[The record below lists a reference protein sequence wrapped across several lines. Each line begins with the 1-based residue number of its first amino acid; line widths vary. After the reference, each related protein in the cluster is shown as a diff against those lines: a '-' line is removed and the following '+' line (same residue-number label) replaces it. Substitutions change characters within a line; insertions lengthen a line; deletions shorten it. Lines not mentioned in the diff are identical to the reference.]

1 MRVILAS
8 GSPRRI
14 ELLQTLVDNFDVLPQ
29 NVDETIH
36 YKKPHL
42 AVKNLAK
49 RKIEPLIYNNPKD
62 TLIIGADT
70 VVFFED
76 EYLGKPKDVE
86 DARHMLQR
94 LSGKEHY
101 VYTGVALYLNGS
113 IDNFY
118 VRSSVFMR
126 ELSDTEIDQYIEE
139 FQPLDKAGS
148 YGIQD
153 GDIVERYEGSY
164 SNIVGL
170 PLERLKQE
178 LDKILEGY
186 NAQD

>member
-8 GSPRRI
+8 ASPRRI
-14 ELLQTLVDNFDVLPQ
+14 ELLQMVFDNFDVLPQ

-42 AVKNLAK
+42 AVKNLAR
-49 RKIEPLIYNNPKD
+49 RKIEPLIYNNPDD

-70 VVFFED
+70 VVYFED

-86 DARHMLQR
+86 DAKHMLCALR
-94 LSGKEHY
+94 GKEHY
-101 VYTGVALYLNGS
+101 VYTGVAIYYNGKMT
-113 IDNFY
+113 NFY
-118 VRSSVFMR
+118 VKSSVFMKD
-126 ELSDTEIDQYIEE
+126 LSDEEIDEYIEK
-139 FQPLDKAGS
+139 FHPLDKAGA

-153 GDIVERYEGSY
+153 GGIIEKYTGSY

-170 PLERLKQE
+170 PMERLSKE
-178 LDKILEGY
+178 LGKLLHS
-186 NAQD
+186 